1 MKKKKK
7 KKKKE
12 KKEKTKKSFKDTS
25 DVNRPCFDEA
35 LKITL
40 NKQHIYWRIHCSLN
54 KCLTTK
60 TAIDKL
66 LHLKTDLNLTK
77 REKNNKRASLKQLYR
92 KAIINLPEDCRIFCE
107 ESYKFVRN
115 LMSIKYNTNILEGSE
130 IVKNGNGIW
139 LKEINKTLTD
149 SNILKKK
156 SKELKIKPHEL
167 KAYMKNEEIIK
178 RKNALLKREEQKIK
192 NEEIVKK
199 EKIKNRR
206 RKVNF

>member
-1 MKKKKK
+1 MRAKKYKQAAIEESNKYDEEINK
-7 KKKKE
+7 ELLPILLKSDKNIFSYLYQSKNVKEEDGNLDVNYFETQSLEEAAVEDCCTSEDEEKENIELIERIVKSNRIAETNFSTNRNVNSEDMFQDNEKVKEKEKKE

-77 REKNNKRASLKQLYR
+77 REKKITR
-92 KAIINLPEDCRIFCE
+92 
-107 ESYKFVRN
+107 
-115 LMSIKYNTNILEGSE
+115 
-130 IVKNGNGIW
+130 
-139 LKEINKTLTD
+139 
-149 SNILKKK
+149 
-156 SKELKIKPHEL
+156 EL
-167 KAYMKNEEIIK
+167 A
-178 RKNALLKREEQKIK
+178 
-192 NEEIVKK
+192 
-199 EKIKNRR
+199 
-206 RKVNF
+206 